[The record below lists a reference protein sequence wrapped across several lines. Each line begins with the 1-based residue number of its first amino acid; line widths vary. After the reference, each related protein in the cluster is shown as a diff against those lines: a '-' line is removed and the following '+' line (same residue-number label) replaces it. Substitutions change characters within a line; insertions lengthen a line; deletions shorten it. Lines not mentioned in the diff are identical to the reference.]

1 MQIANYVIENLCHM
15 LEHFVFVFI
24 SFLGSDQPDTLG
36 SGRQAHAD
44 QYIINIARD
53 SNKSCRICGK
63 VFTCPSAVNVHMR
76 IHTGD
81 KPYACENCGKK
92 FSQKSN
98 LTKHRV
104 VHFSEDEM
112 NLLP

>member
-1 MQIANYVIENLCHM
+1 MYL
-15 LEHFVFVFI
+15 FYF
-24 SFLGSDQPDTLG
+24 FLGSDQPDTLG
-36 SGRQAHAD
+36 SGRQAARGVYAD
-44 QYIINIARD
+44 QYIINFARD
-53 SNKSCRICGK
+53 SNKLCRICGK
-63 VFTCPSAVNVHMR
+63 VFTCPSALNVHMR

-98 LTKHRV
+98 LNKHRV
-104 VHFSEDEM
+104 VHFSDDEM